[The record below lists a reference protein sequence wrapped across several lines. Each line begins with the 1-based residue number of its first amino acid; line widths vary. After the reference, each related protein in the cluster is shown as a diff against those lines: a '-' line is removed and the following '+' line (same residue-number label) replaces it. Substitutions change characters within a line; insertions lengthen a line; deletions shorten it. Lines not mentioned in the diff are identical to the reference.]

1 MGIPRHVH
9 AKTRALSFLA
19 LGGLLSAATGC
30 SLVHSSAP
38 CGRDRYGMPTC
49 PVTVKFIESQ
59 PEAHLLYPGST
70 SLGTSGSGQT
80 SDLFAGTNGA
90 DLHTVAVTTAPM
102 ATVYAWYRTWMAAHG
117 WHPAG
122 GAGLTGPGIYNEV
135 YTKGTRESFVIQED
149 IQEGARSLGPVV
161 PPNLQSET
169 LYEITFYI
177 DPYQK

>member
-1 MGIPRHVH
+1 M
-9 AKTRALSFLA
+9 SFLA

-30 SLVHSSAP
+30 GLIHSSAP
-38 CGRDRYGMPTC
+38 CGRDRNGLPTC

-80 SDLFAGTNGA
+80 SDLFTGTNGA
-90 DLHTVAVTTAPM
+90 DLNTLAVTTAPM

-117 WHPAG
+117 WHPFEVG
-122 GAGLTGPGIYNEV
+122 GLTGPGIDAEG
-135 YTKGTRESFVIQED
+135 YTKGTRESFIIQED
-149 IQEGARSLGPVV
+149 SLLAAKIQGYPWAAKEAGKTV
-161 PPNLQSET
+161 
-169 LYEITFYI
+169 YEITYFI

>member
-9 AKTRALSFLA
+9 ATTRALSFLA

-30 SLVHSSAP
+30 GLIHSSAP

-80 SDLFAGTNGA
+80 SDLFTGTSGA
-90 DLHTVAVTTAPM
+90 DLNTTAVTTAPM
-102 ATVYAWYRTWMAAHG
+102 LTVYAWYRTWMAAHG
-117 WHPAG
+117 WHPFEV
-122 GAGLTGPGIYNEV
+122 GALTGSGIDAEG
-135 YTKGTRESFVIQED
+135 YTKGTRQSFVIQED
-149 IQEGARSLGPVV
+149 SQKGAKLVGPVV
-161 PPNLQSET
+161 PAALQSET